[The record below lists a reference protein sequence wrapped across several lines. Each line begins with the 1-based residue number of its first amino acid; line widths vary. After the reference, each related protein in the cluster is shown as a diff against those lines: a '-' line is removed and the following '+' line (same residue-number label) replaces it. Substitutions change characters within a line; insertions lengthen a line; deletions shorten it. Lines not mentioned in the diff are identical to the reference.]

1 MRRIALIPAVA
12 AVVTAV
18 FTGIT
23 VWLGPEPVV
32 RTHSVMLNVP
42 SYALSEPVDRFVLAG
57 WWAIAIVMALGVGWG
72 LRRGRRARIRPAR
85 GAAPQ
90 WVVAAL
96 GVVASGVIVTS
107 LLWGTDETGM
117 WPGISTLGLMLG
129 AAFALFVF
137 RMWSLPRWFAVAASV
152 VVIGLVLSFALPTL
166 LQTPGAVR
174 DAGDFQY
181 TSDEIAAVAA
191 GRFPL
196 SDYVPQYSVLLGFPV
211 APLLK
216 LLGARA
222 VYGVVAW
229 LLLLQVVALAVAVVL
244 PTLVGGWRM
253 LAPAVVVAVVPTLS
267 GLPTAYFAAIPL
279 RVVLPALCIL
289 AAFLTLRH
297 RRPLTRRLGAR
308 VACLGVALGL
318 TVLNNPDFGGPAA
331 LAVLVVTVIVIPT
344 LRGKALA
351 AGVLLAGSALS
362 FVLYAVVG
370 VSTGHPVHWS
380 QWLIFQK
387 AFGVEGFNAVAMKP
401 FGLHIAFVTLFIS
414 AAVTGFALLIRYRDD
429 GSRFGYQQG
438 LLLALVGGW
447 SLLALPYFS
456 GRSMV
461 PTLVAGYSYMAG
473 MVVGALLPLLRA
485 GARALRARPGH
496 GSMEVAVSLCLG
508 ALAVA
513 GAASTL
519 LLVYLPSHNYAVVAS
534 VPPGR
539 LQILVQLTGRLQ
551 ALRDQSADDLEM
563 LMAEGRV
570 EQALDMASLTG
581 LASGVPSGSLAT
593 HGVYFDLS
601 PVFTDL
607 QCTLPWD
614 EGVDYLLVTDVTAA
628 AFERQ
633 PSCAAHFDF
642 SQQRVYPVADATL
655 VMLPRR

>member
-12 AVVTAV
+12 AVVTAA

-72 LRRGRRARIRPAR
+72 LRRGRRARARPAR
-85 GAAPQ
+85 GAVPQ
-90 WVVAAL
+90 WAVAAL

-107 LLWGTDETGM
+107 LLWQDETGL

-129 AAFALFVF
+129 AAFALCVF
-137 RMWSLPRWFAVAASV
+137 RFWSLPRWFGVAVSV
-152 VVIGLVLSFALPTL
+152 AVVGLVLSYALPVL
-166 LQTPGAVR
+166 LQTPGTIR
-174 DAGDFQY
+174 SPIDFQY

-211 APLLK
+211 APLLT

-229 LLLLQVVALAVAVVL
+229 LLLLQVVALAVSVVL
-244 PTLVGGWRM
+244 PALVGGWRM
-253 LAPAVVVAVVPTLS
+253 LAPAVALAVVPTLS

-308 VACLGVALGL
+308 VTWLGVALGL

-331 LAVLVVTVIVIPT
+331 ATVLVVTVIAVPG
-344 LRGKALA
+344 LRQKAVAASALIVGSLVPFGLYTA
-351 AGVLLAGSALS
+351 AG
-362 FVLYAVVG
+362 AV
-370 VSTGHPVHWS
+370 SGHPVHWS

-387 AFGVEGFNAVAMKP
+387 AFGAEGFNSVAMKP

-414 AAVTGFALLIRYRDD
+414 AAVTGYALLIRYRGG

-447 SLLALPYFS
+447 SLLAMPYFS
-456 GRSMV
+456 GRSMA
-461 PTLVAGYSYMAG
+461 PTLVAGYAYMVG
-473 MVVGALLPLLRA
+473 MTVAAFLPLLRTSV
-485 GARALRARPGH
+485 RALWARPGH
-496 GSMEVAVSLCLG
+496 GSVELAVALSTG
-508 ALAVA
+508 SLAVA

-519 LLVYLPSHNYAVVAS
+519 LLVNLPSHNYALVAS

-539 LQILVQLTGRLQ
+539 LQDLVQLTGRLQ
-551 ALRDQSADDLEM
+551 ALRDQSADDLET
-563 LMAEGRV
+563 LIGDGRV

-581 LASGVPSGSLAT
+581 LATGVRSGSLAT
-593 HGVYFDLS
+593 HSDYFDLS